1 MQRSR
6 ELEVAGVARDPAR
19 LLVAVEARRRAA
31 DDVAWTGRPLVE
43 RVLLDERPDLL
54 VPALDLLLR
63 LDQSRHVEI
72 ASSIRGYVPQRQR
85 FPAIP
90 CRICSLVG

>member
-6 ELEVAGVARDPAR
+6 ELEVARVARDPAG
-19 LLVAVEARRRAA
+19 LLVAVEAHGRPA
-31 DDVAWTGRPLVE
+31 DDVARARRPLVE

-54 VPALDLLLR
+54 VAALDLLLR

-72 ASSIRGYVPQRQR
+72 ASSMRG
-85 FPAIP
+85 
-90 CRICSLVG
+90 

>member
-1 MQRSR
+1 MQRAR

-19 LLVAVEARRRAA
+19 LLVAVEAHGRPA
-31 DDVAWTGRPLVE
+31 DDVAGTGRPLVE

-54 VPALDLLLR
+54 VAALDLLLR

-72 ASSIRGYVPQRQR
+72 ASSMRG
-85 FPAIP
+85 
-90 CRICSLVG
+90 